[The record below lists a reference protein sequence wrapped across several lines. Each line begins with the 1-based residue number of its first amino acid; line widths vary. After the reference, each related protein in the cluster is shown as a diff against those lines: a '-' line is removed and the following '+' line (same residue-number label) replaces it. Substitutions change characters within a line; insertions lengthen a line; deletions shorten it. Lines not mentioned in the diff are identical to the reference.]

1 MSESP
6 LLHAPAIPV
15 TSITAAS
22 SLRAHWPEY
31 LMESAEL
38 GFFMLSACFFTT
50 LLEHPASAA
59 RHMLPSALLRH
70 AISGLAM
77 AVTLLLLIHSA
88 WGKRSGAHMNPA
100 MTLMFLRLGKI
111 EPWDGLFYACSQFA
125 GGLAGVAVSSLVIG
139 SALAHPEVN
148 FAITEPGMWGAGAAF
163 VAELLISFLLA
174 VAVLVASNDKRL
186 SRFTPYFAAT
196 LVAAYITFEA
206 PFFRDEHEP
215 GAHVILG
222 HSSARLS
229 RTLDLFHGPASRDAH
244 RCRVLPANAF
254 RAGNGFPVQPH
265 IPLADVSERPVHR
278 FAHKVPFIP
287 RLEFDHRK
295 ELSIGL
301 VRGFLIVYR
310 KIGRQRES
318 GSFLE
323 LRFARRPQVRL
334 PPHRLRENE

>member
-59 RHMLPSALLRH
+59 RHMLPSPLLRQ

-100 MTLMFLRLGKI
+100 MTLMFFRLGKI

-174 VAVLVASNDKRL
+174 AAVLVASNDKRL

-206 PFFRDEHEP
+206 PFSGMSMNPART
-215 GAHVILG
+215 L
-222 HSSARLS
+222 SSAIPAHAFHGLWIYFTAPPLAMLIAAEFYLRMRSAQAMASRFS
-229 RTLDLFHGPASRDAH
+229 RTF
-244 RCRVLPANAF
+244 
-254 RAGNGFPVQPH
+254 
-265 IPLADVSERPVHR
+265 
-278 FAHKVPFIP
+278 
-287 RLEFDHRK
+287 
-295 ELSIGL
+295 
-301 VRGFLIVYR
+301 
-310 KIGRQRES
+310 
-318 GSFLE
+318 
-323 LRFARRPQVRL
+323 RL
-334 PPHRLRENE
+334 PMTEISPITLQTDICSA